1 MRISILIILSVLSLP
16 FWGTGQ
22 SLEKVLE
29 VGDEAYQSRDYFTA
43 YRCYET
49 VLGYD
54 DQKYSRPQRLLTYQ
68 FGLTAQR
75 FNYYTKADSV
85 FANLM
90 VISED
95 NNIVDSI
102 YARTLYYRAE
112 VGLALEEG
120 EIDHD
125 LVRTWFSRVA
135 DSLWSITS
143 TDPALQRRY
152 QQAAQAG
159 LNKLEYSLARGG
171 WSSRDTLHRLTS
183 EAINS
188 GYSDLAPMMAGDTL
202 FFSSL
207 RFDPKP
213 LKRRKQ
219 STTYSK
225 NLYALFQQND
235 TMGMDTLVKVLPEQE
250 RFNSDDYFTVH
261 RAVTEDGQWMV
272 FSSCEPVADTIRC
285 QLYQRRRLSSGGW
298 GDPELM
304 ALNADRATVTSKQ
317 PAFAF
322 DCNTGKYWLYFVSD
336 RPGTLGGLDIWRA
349 AFDAETGQTEAV
361 ENLGSPVNSR
371 WNEASPFFHQLAQTL
386 YFSSDAPPG
395 FGNYDLFKSQRTP
408 FGWAPPENL
417 GTPYNTG
424 YNDMYFFTSGDGSQF
439 YLSSDRPRSKR
450 FDESIDACCQDIYTG
465 ERSID
470 RKLAIN
476 LVQCEQTLTDY
487 PPSVMKV
494 SELAGCDAK
503 ALVDTALIGDVQLDF
518 EVKRFRQYRIEVSN
532 EMLGMSIDTLIDLND
547 PIYDTLQTAEL
558 SLIFLPD
565 FLELQVA
572 SGFISQVDLV
582 DFGISKGDLYE
593 IGSPKVRDAQGRSVQ
608 PFEGENTFRL
618 SLDQV
623 YEIEIEVAENAAQIE
638 GFTRGPGS
646 VKLYPAT
653 LEGVY
658 FPAEVCQRVCKS
670 KVDIPLRAVRV
681 KEFFIYFHNDKPN
694 RAGRVP
700 GGWRGYTS
708 VTDQP
713 LLDANREYEDMR
725 QEYLDNMPD
734 DNVKNT
740 IIGFFDRD
748 VVGGPQLLAELA
760 QDLFNYIPRIRSG
773 EQVEIELQGLCSNRG
788 STVYNDSLA
797 LRRIQCIS
805 EFLEGQER
813 DGQRLGDLMGER
825 GSGSPIAVVAKP
837 SGIVNFSGYPKWP
850 KADIYSFLAS
860 SERTVKVSV
869 NLTEQQA
876 PSLSVFDL
884 SKDCTQNHDNQRKNP
899 EQ

>member
-49 VLGYD
+49 VLGYED
-54 DQKYSRPQRLLTYQ
+54 EKYSRPQRLLTYQ
-68 FGLTAQR
+68 LGLTAQR

-85 FANLM
+85 FADLM

-120 EIDHD
+120 EIDHN

-143 TDPALQRRY
+143 ANPDLQRRY

-183 EAINS
+183 GAINS
-188 GYSDLAPMMAGDTL
+188 GYSDMAPIMAGDTL
-202 FFSSL
+202 FFSSV

-235 TMGMDTLVKVLPEQE
+235 TLGMDTLVREMPEQA
-250 RFNSDDYFTVH
+250 RFNSEDHFTVH
-261 RAVTEDGQWMV
+261 RAVTEDDQWMV

-304 ALNADRATVTSKQ
+304 ALNADRATVTTKQ

-349 AFDAETGQTEAV
+349 AFDTKTGQTEAV

-408 FGWAPPENL
+408 FGWSPPENL

-450 FDESIDACCQDIYTG
+450 FDESIDACCQDIYAG

-503 ALVDTALIGDVQLDF
+503 ALVDTALVGDVQLDF
-518 EVKRFRQYRIEVSN
+518 DVKRFRQYRIEVSN

-547 PIYDTLQTAEL
+547 PIFDTLQTAEL
-558 SLIFLPD
+558 SLVFLPD

-572 SGFISQVDLV
+572 SGFIFEGDLV
-582 DFGISKGDLYE
+582 E
-593 IGSPKVRDAQGRSVQ
+593 VGSPKVRDAQGRSVQ

-618 SLDQV
+618 MLDQV
-623 YEIEIEVAENAAQIE
+623 YEIEIDVAEDAAQIA
-638 GFTRGPGS
+638 GLTRDPL
-646 VKLYPAT
+646 KLYPAT

-670 KVDIPLRAVRV
+670 KVDIPLRAVQE
-681 KEFFIYFHNDKPN
+681 KEYFIYFHNDKPN
-694 RAGRVP
+694 RAGRVE
-700 GGWRGYTS
+700 GGFRGYTS
-708 VTDQP
+708 VTDQT
-713 LLDANREYEDMR
+713 LLGASDEYYALKTDYLNSVPDAQGKDATER
-725 QEYLDNMPD
+725 
-734 DNVKNT
+734 
-740 IIGFFDRD
+740 FFENELAN
-748 VVGGPQLLAELA
+748 GPKSLRELA
-760 QDLFNYIPRIRSG
+760 QDLIKFLPRLQEG
-773 EQVEIELQGLCSNRG
+773 EQLELVLQGVCSNLG
-788 STVYNDSLA
+788 SKVYNDSLA
-797 LRRIQCIS
+797 LRRIQCIR
-805 EFLEGQER
+805 EFLEIQEM
-813 DGQRLGDLMGER
+813 DGQRLGDFMGPK
-825 GSGSPIAVVAKP
+825 GSGRPIITVAEP
-837 SGIVNFSGYPKWP
+837 VGISDASKRYPEWRG
-850 KADIYSFLAS
+850 AQRYSLAAALDRRVDI
-860 SERTVKVSV
+860 RI
-869 NLTEQQA
+869 NLPEQQA
-876 PSLSVFDL
+876 PSLSVLDL